1 MTQQIVNDYPP
12 LYDEIAVAFGLKVR
26 DPIIFSW
33 GDRLYNPTRMEIPPE
48 LIAHEAVHAERQ
60 GGGQEIIDWW
70 VHYIDSRAFRLAEE
84 IPAHCAE
91 YQHVLAHGNRTE
103 RRAALRVTAERL
115 AAPLYGR
122 MITPAE
128 AIKALRTAERV
139 GYL

>member
-1 MTQQIVNDYPP
+1 MTQKIVNDYPP
-12 LYDEIAVAFGLKVR
+12 LYDEIAAAFRLKVR

-33 GDRLYNPTRMEIPPE
+33 GDRLYDPTRMGIPPE
-48 LIAHEAVHAERQ
+48 LIAHEAVHGERQ
-60 GGGQEIIDWW
+60 GRGQQILDWW
-70 VHYIDSRAFRLAEE
+70 KQYIEDRAFRLAEE
-84 IPAHCAE
+84 LPAHCAE

-122 MITPAE
+122 LITPAE
-128 AIKALRTAERV
+128 AVKALRAADRA